1 MQNPKIQPSMQT
13 LNATR
18 PLIFF
23 IKGQQTILNIVAN
36 DIRPDS
42 QIIREY
48 KARRKGS
55 LLYRREENKKL
66 KLSKDFY
73 HGTPSPTLT
82 GLSPQQIK
90 PLKRQLKKLAKI
102 K

>member
-1 MQNPKIQPSMQT
+1 MQT
-13 LNATR
+13 LIATR
-18 PLIFF
+18 PVIFF
-23 IKGQQTILNIVAN
+23 IKGQQTILNIDCN

-48 KARRKGS
+48 KHRRKNS

-66 KLSKDFY
+66 KLTKDFY
-73 HGTPSPTLT
+73 HGTPSSTLT
-82 GLSPQQIK
+82 GLSENQIK
-90 PLKRQLKKLAKI
+90 PLKRQLKKLLKI